1 MAVQA
6 ALEVA
11 ARASKDDVIVVL
23 LPDGGRGY
31 LSKVFNDEW
40 LADYGF
46 LHTSNEHT
54 VGDVLKSKK
63 DGAIPS
69 FVHTHPQETVR
80 EVIDILREYGV
91 SLVPVVKAEPPVKT
105 AEIVGSVGERQ
116 LLDAL
121 FSGKAN
127 LADPIDKHMGPN
139 LPLIGAGEA
148 VTAAVQALESADAAI
163 VVDDGEPVG
172 VVTRQDL
179 LGYLSS

>member
-1 MAVQA
+1 M
-6 ALEVA
+6 
-11 ARASKDDVIVVL
+11 L

-46 LHTSNEHT
+46 LHTSSERT

-63 DGAIPS
+63 AGSIPS

-105 AEIVGSVGERQ
+105 AEIVGAVGERQ

-121 FSGKAN
+121 FSGKAT
-127 LADPIDKHMGPN
+127 LADSVDKHMGPS

-148 VTAAVQALESADAAI
+148 VAAAVTALEAADAAI
-163 VVDDGEPVG
+163 VVEDGEPVG

-179 LGYLSS
+179 LGYLSV